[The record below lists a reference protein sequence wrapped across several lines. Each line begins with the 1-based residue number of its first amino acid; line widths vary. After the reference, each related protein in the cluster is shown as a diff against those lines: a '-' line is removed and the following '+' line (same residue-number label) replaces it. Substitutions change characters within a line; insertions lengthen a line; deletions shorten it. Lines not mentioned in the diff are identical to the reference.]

1 MPDEELKILDDDLN
15 ELPHGEVGLIFQK
28 NPTGSIA
35 SYLGKDAKQI
45 TVTEDG
51 FSTVGDLGWVDS
63 DGWVYLADRR
73 VDMIVTGGA
82 NVFPAEV
89 EAALSED
96 PGVADVVVI
105 GIPDEEW
112 GHRVHAIVQ
121 PARGRPRRG
130 LSHRCRQGAPRPLQG
145 SEDGRVHR
153 DDAAGRVD
161 EDRPRCARR

>member
-1 MPDEELKILDDDLN
+1 M
-15 ELPHGEVGLIFQK
+15 
-28 NPTGSIA
+28 
-35 SYLGKDAKQI
+35 
-45 TVTEDG
+45 TEDG
-51 FSTVGDLGWVDS
+51 FSTVGDLGWVDN

-121 PARGRPRRG
+121 PAEGAVLDEAYLIAVAKERLAHYKAPKTVEFIETMPRAASMKINRGA
-130 LSHRCRQGAPRPLQG
+130 LVA
-145 SEDGRVHR
+145 ER
-153 DDAAGRVD
+153 DNSI
-161 EDRPRCARR
+161 AR